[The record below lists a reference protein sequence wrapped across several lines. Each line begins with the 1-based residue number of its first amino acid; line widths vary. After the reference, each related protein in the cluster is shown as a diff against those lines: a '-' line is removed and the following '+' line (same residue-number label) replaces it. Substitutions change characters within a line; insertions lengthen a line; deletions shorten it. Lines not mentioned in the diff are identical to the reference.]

1 MPPSPFCRINEICQ
15 EIFEAK
21 HGTAG
26 ASLRAAPFEKL
37 TLMRALPLRNDA
49 IKAHI
54 AARVLAE
61 QQDLAQVLS
70 AAAGDDQQQHQQ
82 LHGSAEVQA
91 EVRAI
96 DTFKQEAAREIQLA
110 SEQMA
115 DALLARCLIETIAE
129 LGQQY
134 DLAKYF
140 K

>member
-1 MPPSPFCRINEICQ
+1 MSILFCRMDEICQ

-21 HGTAG
+21 HG
-26 ASLRAAPFEKL
+26 ASRSSAPHATPFEKL

-49 IKAHI
+49 IAAHI

-61 QQDLAQVLS
+61 QQDLAQVL
-70 AAAGDDQQQHQQ
+70 AVTEDQV
-82 LHGSAEVQA
+82 EVPV

-96 DTFKQEAAREIQLA
+96 DTFRQEASREIQLA
-110 SEQMA
+110 SDQMA
-115 DALLARCLIETIAE
+115 DALLARCLIETVAE